1 MDLGGVIAAICA
13 FSVVCLGSV
22 ALLAF
27 VVLRLAG
34 RSVGSIIGDITGGN
48 EKNCRLHLCAVNN
61 ASHLSVVVVASMKH
75 YNATPSKVGNNLP
88 NRVALSVVSLTHQH
102 RMLLPILVRVWVKLT
117 LICVVCVGVVPVAR
131 SVVMVMRFTTMKWG
145 MLAML
150 WISSVKLASKL
161 KWFASMPQ
169 QRF

>member
-48 EKNCRLHLCAVNN
+48 EEELPP
-61 ASHLSVVVVASMKH
+61 
-75 YNATPSKVGNNLP
+75 TP
-88 NRVALSVVSLTHQH
+88 
-102 RMLLPILVRVWVKLT
+102 VR
-117 LICVVCVGVVPVAR
+117 R
-131 SVVMVMRFTTMKWG
+131 
-145 MLAML
+145 
-150 WISSVKLASKL
+150 
-161 KWFASMPQ
+161 Q
-169 QRF
+169 QRFAPKRGGGSFDEALQRHAQQSGKQPPQQGGFERRIPDASASDASANIGSGLGEIDPDLRSLRGRSAGSKKRRDGYEIYDDEMGDAGDVMDFFG